1 MAKLARQWTALDK
14 AAISMLTQARD
25 TDPRSLSYRQMAKI
39 VGMTPSRLSGMFL
52 QTMAPPTLDEFV
64 DLCLLFGLRPS
75 TALDKAMQEAAESV
89 STAGERR
96 PVAGVGEGSTTTARV
111 TDDLIDRIAAHPED
125 YDVAANKDPNAR
137 FEAETPR
144 D

>member
-1 MAKLARQWTALDK
+1 
-14 AAISMLTQARD
+14 
-25 TDPRSLSYRQMAKI
+25 
-39 VGMTPSRLSGMFL
+39 MFL

-89 STAGERR
+89 SPAGERR
-96 PVAGVGEGSTTTARV
+96 PVLSVSPADTVPPADDDAPLSTQEIMAM
-111 TDDLIDRIAAHPED
+111 
-125 YDVAANKDPNAR
+125 AANKDHNR
-137 FEAETPR
+137 DLEAETPR

>member
-14 AAISMLTQARD
+14 AAISMLTRARD

-75 TALDKAMQEAAESV
+75 TALDKAMQEAAESA
-89 STAGERR
+89 SPAGERR
-96 PVAGVGEGSTTTARV
+96 TVLSVSPADTVPSADDDAPLSTQEIMAM
-111 TDDLIDRIAAHPED
+111 
-125 YDVAANKDPNAR
+125 AANKDHNR
-137 FEAETPR
+137 DLEAETPR

>member
-14 AAISMLTQARD
+14 AAISMLTRARD

-89 STAGERR
+89 SPAGERR
-96 PVAGVGEGSTTTARV
+96 PVLSVSPADTVPPADDDAPLSTQEIMAM
-111 TDDLIDRIAAHPED
+111 
-125 YDVAANKDPNAR
+125 AANKDHNR
-137 FEAETPR
+137 DLEAETPR

>member
-14 AAISMLTQARD
+14 AAISMLTRARD

-75 TALDKAMQEAAESV
+75 TALDKAMQEAAESA
-89 STAGERR
+89 SPAGERR
-96 PVAGVGEGSTTTARV
+96 PVLSVSPADTVPSA
-111 TDDLIDRIAAHPED
+111 DDDAPLSNEEIMAM
-125 YDVAANKDPNAR
+125 AANKDPNR
-137 FEAETPR
+137 GLEAETPR

>member
-1 MAKLARQWTALDK
+1 
-14 AAISMLTQARD
+14 
-25 TDPRSLSYRQMAKI
+25 
-39 VGMTPSRLSGMFL
+39 MFL

-89 STAGERR
+89 SPAGERR
-96 PVAGVGEGSTTTARV
+96 PVAGADEGSTTAAQV
-111 TDDLIDRIAAHPED
+111 ADDLIDRIAAHPED
-125 YDVAANKDPNAR
+125 YDVAANKDPNKTL
-137 FEAETPR
+137 EAETPR